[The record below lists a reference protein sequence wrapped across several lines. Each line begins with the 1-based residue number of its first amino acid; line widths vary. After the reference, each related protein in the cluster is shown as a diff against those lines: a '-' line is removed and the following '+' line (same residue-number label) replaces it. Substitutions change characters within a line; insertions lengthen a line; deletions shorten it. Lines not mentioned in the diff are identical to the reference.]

1 MKTAEKDMDDPLKPT
16 SVPLEAE
23 TILWFEFLLN
33 PSLLTTHLQKE
44 NASTYC
50 LICCLSLIPLIL
62 RFFFLNFSEIAGPT
76 PIELISKFLSMAPE
90 SQNNTT
96 TATTPDIESA
106 MNRNEGLKIGRKQLA
121 LKILGLKVASYLKWN
136 LQVLERNLSLQK
148 QVQLLSDLC
157 SITSDKLVNLPLSL
171 VHECQLGPEGS
182 KKAFNFA
189 LTMYHR
195 WILRAQVL
203 KEIPTRVFR
212 QGFNPLLVNFDIR
225 FFFQLNPF

>member
-1 MKTAEKDMDDPLKPT
+1 MAHSFTFQM
-16 SVPLEAE
+16 
-23 TILWFEFLLN
+23 FYYN
-33 PSLLTTHLQKE
+33 
-44 NASTYC
+44 
-50 LICCLSLIPLIL
+50 
-62 RFFFLNFSEIAGPT
+62 FFLRSFLGPT

-90 SQNNTT
+90 NQNNTT

-106 MNRNEGLKIGRKQLA
+106 MNRNEGLKIGRKHLA

-136 LQVLERNLSLQK
+136 LQVLERNLSPQK

-203 KEIPTRVFR
+203 KEIPPRILR
-212 QGFNPLLVNFDIR
+212 QGFNPV
-225 FFFQLNPF
+225 

>member
-1 MKTAEKDMDDPLKPT
+1 MH
-16 SVPLEAE
+16 
-23 TILWFEFLLN
+23 ILNALL
-33 PSLLTTHLQKE
+33 
-44 NASTYC
+44 
-50 LICCLSLIPLIL
+50 
-62 RFFFLNFSEIAGPT
+62 FFFLLGPT
-76 PIELISKFLSMAPE
+76 PIELILKFLSMAPE
-90 SQNNTT
+90 NQNNTT

-136 LQVLERNLSLQK
+136 LQVLERNLSPQK

-157 SITSDKLVNLPLSL
+157 SITSDKLVSLPLSL

-203 KEIPTRVFR
+203 KEIPPRVLR
-212 QGFNPLLVNFDIR
+212 QGFNPV
-225 FFFQLNPF
+225 

>member
-1 MKTAEKDMDDPLKPT
+1 MTHE
-16 SVPLEAE
+16 
-23 TILWFEFLLN
+23 LN
-33 PSLLTTHLQKE
+33 ITLFSL
-44 NASTYC
+44 S
-50 LICCLSLIPLIL
+50 
-62 RFFFLNFSEIAGPT
+62 GPT

-90 SQNNTT
+90 SQNNAP

-106 MNRNEGLKIGRKQLA
+106 MNRSEGLKIGRKQLA

-136 LQVLERNLSLQK
+136 LQVLERNLSPQK

-157 SITSDKLVNLPLSL
+157 SITSDKLVTLPLSL

-203 KEIPTRVFR
+203 KEIPPRVLR
-212 QGFNPLLVNFDIR
+212 QGFNPV
-225 FFFQLNPF
+225 

>member
-1 MKTAEKDMDDPLKPT
+1 MDDPLKPT

-44 NASTYC
+44 NASMYFIIHFSSGIDC
-50 LICCLSLIPLIL
+50 DMSMK
-62 RFFFLNFSEIAGPT
+62 FFLFYSVVGPT
-76 PIELISKFLSMAPE
+76 PIELILKFLSMAPE

-157 SITSDKLVNLPLSL
+157 SVTSDKVVNLPLSL

-203 KEIPTRVFR
+203 KEIPPRVFR
-212 QGFNPLLVNFDIR
+212 QGFNPV
-225 FFFQLNPF
+225 